1 MLIALFFAMIL
12 LMLWPLL
19 AEVRMVI
26 CSILAGCVGT
36 KASQQLIREMPFADR
51 LTLCGVKPHLTGLHR
66 EYGQYMML
74 QALLVGGTAAVLALV
89 ALLVQLRLPNPALII
104 TLAYDAAAFFF
115 ISAVHAHAGYDP
127 EKRTTRYNRNADK

>member
-36 KASQQLIREMPFADR
+36 KTSQKLVKEMSFTDR
-51 LTLCGVKPHLTGLHR
+51 LTLRGVKPHLTDMHR

-74 QALLVGGTAAVLALV
+74 QALLAGGTAAVLALV
-89 ALLVQLRLPNPALII
+89 AVLVQLRLPNPALIL
-104 TLAYDAAAFFF
+104 TLAYDAAVFFF